1 MKKII
6 YIALF
11 LLTTVFLF
19 ACDNN
24 YSFSLDAE
32 VNAVRDSITVTYTL
46 NDPDK
51 DLSASEVKAEL
62 TKKEDSKLISTQ
74 TLKFD
79 KEKKTG
85 SVKFSNL
92 ESATKYVIT
101 IYAGYDGEKVV
112 LVEKEVTT
120 LAEGA
125 DADTP
130 YKITC
135 VEDFTKVLK
144 EDPKGYYVLEND
156 IDFGGTSLDPLFT
169 STNQFLGHFD
179 GKGHKISNYVVGTI
193 KESENVVT
201 YTKKSIATDYFG
213 LFGYLGI
220 DSVVTNV
227 VLDNFQFHATRASSS
242 KTYYGFIAG
251 YCKGTISNIT
261 VTNSVMNISTTGA
274 LSEYHVGSIA
284 GQVAGEGSISDCVV
298 ECNIT
303 VDGKNNVRIGGIT
316 ASTLTATT
324 QETVSNCSYKGDID
338 YIVNNTETKAKDE
351 TTIYVGG
358 IVGINYLDVKGC
370 SAVGEIVLALSY
382 DNPSKSSVVMV
393 GGLVGWNIGDAAELK
408 DSTADVSI
416 NVSNKNKVNETAKVY
431 VGLLVGQNGNDFANA
446 YAIVENCH
454 VVENATKAGI
464 VIAGMDDADIKYG
477 VIAKDTTIDTAED
490 KATTKSEASV
500 TVEYYHFD
508 KHEETNED
516 GSVTV
521 TNKLALTKTETVV
534 LK

>member
-19 ACDNN
+19 GCDKN
-24 YSFSLDAE
+24 YSFSLDTD

-46 NDPDK
+46 KDPNK

-62 TKKEDSKLISTQ
+62 TKKEGSKLISTQ

-79 KEKKTG
+79 KENKKG
-85 SVKFSNL
+85 SIKFSNL
-92 ESATKYVIT
+92 DSDTTYVIT

-112 LVEKEVTT
+112 LATEEVKT
-120 LAEGA
+120 LATGA

-130 YKITC
+130 YEITS
-135 VEDFTKVLK
+135 VEDFTKIVK
-144 EDPKGYYVLEND
+144 EDPKGYYILKND

-179 GKGHKISNYVVGTI
+179 GNGHKISNYVVGTI

-220 DSVVTNV
+220 DSVVTNL
-227 VLDNFQFHATRASSS
+227 VLENFQFHATRASSS

-251 YCKGTISNIT
+251 YCKGEISNIT
-261 VTNSVMNISTTGA
+261 VVNSVMNISTTGA
-274 LSEYHVGSIA
+274 LSEYHVASIA
-284 GQVAGEGSISDCVV
+284 GQVAGEGSINNCTV

-324 QETVSNCSYKGDID
+324 QETVSNCSFKGDID

-351 TTIYVGG
+351 TTIYIGG
-358 IVGINYLDVKGC
+358 VVGINYLDVKNC
-370 SAVGEIVLALSY
+370 SAVGEITLALSY

-416 NVSNKNKVNETAKVY
+416 NISNKNKVNETAKVY
-431 VGLLVGQNGNDFANA
+431 AGLLVGQNGNDFANA
-446 YAIVENCH
+446 YAIVENCY
-454 VVENATKAGI
+454 VVENATKASI
-464 VIAGMDDADIKYG
+464 NIAAHDAADIKYG
-477 VIAKDTTIDTAED
+477 VIANNTTIDGSVTN
-490 KATTKSEASV
+490 ATTKTEVSV
-500 TVEYYHFD
+500 SAEYYHLD

-521 TNKLALTKTETVV
+521 TEKLTLAKTETVV